1 MVRNRMHVMNWLW
14 LACAVGGI
22 SGLEAGEPDFN
33 VERAWQVNHDFE
45 RTALAGNS
53 VVVDIIAGSIVVTGH
68 TGSAIRARIDIH
80 LIQDTIN

>member
-45 RTALAGNS
+45 RTTLAGNES
-53 VVVDIIAGSIVVTGH
+53 RRRYH
-68 TGSAIRARIDIH
+68 RRIDSRH
-80 LIQDTIN
+80 GSYRQRDQGPDRHPPDSVHH